1 MKMMKLRP
9 LHGVSHLSTLATH
22 LTVAGIIIII
32 IIIIITILI
41 NWLFRAN
48 NKYRMQIQVY
58 LAIDYLEFYILVSRP
73 VKVFPKLKL

>member
-22 LTVAGIIIII
+22 LTVAGIIII

>member
-32 IIIIITILI
+32 IITILI
-41 NWLFRAN
+41 NCLFSAN
-48 NKYRMQIQVY
+48 NKYRIQIQVY

>member
-32 IIIIITILI
+32 IITILI
-41 NWLFRAN
+41 NCLFRAN
-48 NKYRMQIQVY
+48 NKYRIQIQVY

>member
-41 NWLFRAN
+41 NCLFIAN
-48 NKYRMQIQVY
+48 NKYRIQIQVY

>member
-9 LHGVSHLSTLATH
+9 LHGVSHLSTLVTH

-32 IIIIITILI
+32 ITILI
-41 NWLFRAN
+41 NCLFRAN
-48 NKYRMQIQVY
+48 NKYRIQIQLY

>member
-1 MKMMKLRP
+1 M
-9 LHGVSHLSTLATH
+9 SHLSTLATH

-32 IIIIITILI
+32 ITILI
-41 NWLFRAN
+41 NCLFRAN
-48 NKYRMQIQVY
+48 NKYRIQIQVY

>member
-32 IIIIITILI
+32 IITILI
-41 NWLFRAN
+41 NCLFIAN
-48 NKYRMQIQVY
+48 NKYRIQIQVY

>member
-32 IIIIITILI
+32 IITILI
-41 NWLFRAN
+41 NWLFSAN
-48 NKYRMQIQVY
+48 NKYRIQIQVY